1 MINASAEFISALQ
14 QSSRKFNARLFDS
27 GTELDITIRRLTV
40 YKGSCGS
47 TNFAPGAVYVPY
59 IDITADHYGQT
70 LEGRLLELK
79 IGVMIGGTLEDPI
92 YEFIRMGF
100 FTVKNA
106 KTTSKSTTFSA
117 YGRIQTVLAE
127 EPFTVETVGTSS
139 LTIQDVLDRVETL
152 TGITITVRDNIDTSA
167 VMSAF
172 FFTKAITGE
181 ISCRD
186 ALASAAFVAGG
197 YATETADGKI
207 VVCKYKSAVTAEYM
221 AADTM
226 TTPPEIGDT
235 DTVITGVQV
244 VAAGGVTYTQGTPIN
259 LKLSSMDM
267 SETAFPAFADNLI
280 GLTYRGGDVALA
292 LGDPRLEPWDTIQ
305 ITDTDS
311 AEYIIPC
318 MYLCI
323 IYDGGLQTRCTAP
336 SVAEPTPISTLDKAL
351 AKAREAAAA
360 AEDVQARA
368 EAGDFDAVVLRV
380 DSTRGLVF
388 KNNWYNTQLRVTV
401 IKGPKIITDI
411 AALQAEFGTSA
422 YLQWYFRKQADQE
435 WSTMSVSDSHI
446 TENGFCM
453 NVTPDDVDEQ
463 IIFQCDLIG

>member
-14 QSSRKFNARLFDS
+14 QSSRKFNARLLDN

-40 YKGSCGS
+40 YKGSCGPTS
-47 TNFAPGAVYVPY
+47 FTPGAVYVPY
-59 IDITADHYGQT
+59 IDATADHYGQS

-79 IGVMIGGTLEDPI
+79 IGVMIGGTLADPI
-92 YEFIRMGF
+92 YEFIRIGF

-106 KTTSKSTTFSA
+106 KTNSKSTTFSA
-117 YGRIQTVLAE
+117 YGRIQTVLADKT
-127 EPFTVETVGTSS
+127 FYADVGTTS
-139 LTIQDVLDRVETL
+139 LSIQDVLDRIEAL
-152 TGITITVRDNIDTSA
+152 TGIIVEARDGIDTGA
-167 VMSAF
+167 AMSAL
-172 FFTKAITGE
+172 FFTRAITGE
-181 ISCRD
+181 MSCRD

-207 VVCKYKSAVTAEYM
+207 VVCKYKSTVTAEYT

-226 TTPPEIGDT
+226 TTPPEVGDA

-244 VAAGGVTYTQGTPIN
+244 DAAGGVTYTQGTPVN

-292 LGDPRLEPWDTIQ
+292 LGDPRLEPWDVMR
-305 ITDTDS
+305 ITDTDN
-311 AEYIIPC
+311 AQYVIPC
-318 MYLCI
+318 MYLAI

-360 AEDVQARA
+360 AADVQARA

-401 IKGPKIITDI
+401 IKGPKIITDA

-435 WSTMSVSDSHI
+435 WNTMSVSDSHI
-446 TENGFCM
+446 TEGGFCM